1 MLITVTA
8 DTNFKKRQNTG
19 EPPAKV
25 PRKESSNHT
34 KENKSLKEE
43 SGRSNKERRK
53 SETSHE
59 VVQYDKEGKKEI
71 HITLSP
77 KLPVSDAPEPEE
89 LIKALEALENAAS
102 SDGKVREQIAQL
114 PPDVSDIASV
124 AKISG
129 NTEYVF
135 LSLVGCN

>member
-1 MLITVTA
+1 M
-8 DTNFKKRQNTG
+8 
-19 EPPAKV
+19 

-129 NTEYVF
+129 NTEYIF
-135 LSLVGCN
+135 SLVGCY